1 MKSKI
6 EKGALKSQTKT
17 ELRQYV
23 PEIRNRIHWT
33 LSFNKR
39 KKQSIIAYS
48 LNFLRQL
55 ANLNNAAIH
64 IQGHPKQ
71 LSTVRDGPED
81 EKKLNLN

>member
-48 LNFLRQL
+48 LNFLRQI
-55 ANLNNAAIH
+55 A
-64 IQGHPKQ
+64 K
-71 LSTVRDGPED
+71 S
-81 EKKLNLN
+81 EKCRNSYSGTSKAVIDSEGWT